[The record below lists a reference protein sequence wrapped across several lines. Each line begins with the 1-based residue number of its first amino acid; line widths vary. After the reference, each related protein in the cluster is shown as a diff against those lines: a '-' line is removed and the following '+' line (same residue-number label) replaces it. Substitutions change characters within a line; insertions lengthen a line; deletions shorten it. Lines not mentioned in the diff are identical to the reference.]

1 MILKRLLFFFLI
13 PLSACGQDRTLDE
26 EVKLLY
32 RNTVPVITKVGLDSM
47 MLADPTL
54 VLLDCREA
62 EEYAVSHLPGSDL
75 APYGA
80 FEADDLK
87 QVAKNKP
94 VVVYCSIGYRS
105 ERIGEKLQDAG
116 FSNVFNLYGGIFDW
130 KNNGGVV
137 VTSDSDTTQKVHT
150 YNKQWS
156 KYLQVGEKVY

>member
-1 MILKRLLFFFLI
+1 MYRLFLILLF
-13 PLSACGQDRTLDE
+13 PLVACGQDLTLDQ
-26 EVKLLY
+26 EVELLY
-32 RNTVPVITKVGLDSM
+32 RKTVPVISKAGLDSLM
-47 MLADPTL
+47 AADSTL

-87 QVAKNKP
+87 QITKDRP

-137 VTSDSDTTQKVHT
+137 VTSDRDTTQKVHT